1 MSRFVVAF
9 AFACALAPAAFGQII
24 YENVRYQHVTQSGMP
39 YYYGGSDPSV
49 HYWAERLS
57 TLHEFAFDRHRSGRF
72 SGNDLVLGPILNPQA
87 PVYTDLLPYL
97 KYAPAYLASSGARTF
112 GVTPDFARNEAVRS
126 APLYFRKRDLL
137 RTAEVQPDGS
147 VLIPSHPRAVVV
159 VDRNVRRG
167 DGDGTTK
174 PATTQTT
181 GRILIIPKPKPA
193 STSDKPIVASR

>member
-9 AFACALAPAAFGQII
+9 VSACALAPAAFGQII
-24 YENVRYQHVTQSGMP
+24 YENVRYQHVSGSGQT
-39 YYYGGSDPSV
+39 YYYGGNEPRTF
-49 HYWAERLS
+49 YWAEI
-57 TLHEFAFDRHRSGRF
+57 RSELDAHGFNRERYGAF
-72 SGNDLVLGPILNPQA
+72 SGGDRLLDGLLNPQP
-87 PVYTDLLPYL
+87 PVYSDYFPNRD
-97 KYAPAYLASSGARTF
+97 ARRWGFTA
-112 GVTPDFARNEAVRS
+112 DDARNEAVRT

-147 VLIPSHPRAVVV
+147 LLVPSHPRAVVV

-174 PATTQTT
+174 PATQTT